1 MKFIS
6 NPDKFVFFV
15 GISIIGFI
23 FMFTY
28 ILLNQF
34 FILIPLLV
42 LWIIFSVFI
51 LRRNYIEYIIQ
62 GEKIVIRSL
71 KVKFEI
77 NFNEIMYIVE
87 LTNYTNLL
95 REKRYLLILN
105 ENIKI
110 KERFLQ
116 IENKTFTKWV
126 LQNEEKFH
134 IYKKTIYD

>member
-62 GEKIVIRSL
+62 GEKIVIRTL

-77 NFNEIMYIVE
+77 NLNEIKYIVE

-95 REKRYLLILN
+95 REKRNLLI
-105 ENIKI
+105 
-110 KERFLQ
+110 
-116 IENKTFTKWV
+116 
-126 LQNEEKFH
+126 
-134 IYKKTIYD
+134 